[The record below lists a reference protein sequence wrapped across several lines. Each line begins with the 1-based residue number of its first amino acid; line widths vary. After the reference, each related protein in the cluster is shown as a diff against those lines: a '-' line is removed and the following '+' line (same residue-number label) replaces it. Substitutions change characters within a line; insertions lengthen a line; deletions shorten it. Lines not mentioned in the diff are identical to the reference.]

1 MTHAEAMDEYIKAQK
16 MGQRDYR
23 EKILRG
29 QSPYLPVL
37 DNILQ
42 GAAGVDS
49 QMPLGLVDI
58 PMDLL
63 VGTKTEGRT
72 GAFASNFMPLLDMK
86 SEFGAKWISLCIA
99 HVEEG
104 IRDPIR
110 CYEYL
115 GRFYVQEGNKRVSV
129 LKYFGASSVPGVVT
143 RILPPYSDDPEI
155 QRYYEFVQYFPI
167 TKTYL
172 LQFTKPGSFARLQKI
187 LGKQPDEIWSEE
199 DRVEMLSLYN
209 WVGKAF
215 AAHGGDRLHCTLGDV
230 LLLLLRVYPKK
241 ELQDS
246 TPAQLNE
253 KLDALPGD
261 RAQGCLFHHPVST
274 GLVQEA
280 YDGQTA
286 RGLWYCIS
294 QETLRQTETEADAR
308 WYMEKLAIDFLKED
322 GQWKI
327 WHVVVATDLQSE
339 AGANYMEQKVDL
351 PDAEN
356 AAFVEF
362 GTPNLPMRTHNER
375 YNWLDNYPAPPV
387 PYKTFD
393 EDNSYGPEGHP
404 DYVEV

>member
-1 MTHAEAMDEYIKAQK
+1 MKAPNYTDQELMQRVWDVEQVKKLAAKRCYYLANDWREEELEELWVTGEEAQK
-16 MGQRDYR
+16 TASFGRNWGYYVGMDAIRDY
-23 EKILRG
+23 
-29 QSPYLPVL
+29 YV
-37 DNILQ
+37 
-42 GAAGVDS
+42 
-49 QMPLGLVDI
+49 
-58 PMDLL
+58 
-63 VGTKTEGRT
+63 T
-72 GAFASNFMPLLDMK
+72 
-86 SEFGAKWISLCIA
+86 A
-99 HVEEG
+99 H
-104 IRDPIR
+104 
-110 CYEYL
+110 
-115 GRFYVQEGNKRVSV
+115 
-129 LKYFGASSVPGVVT
+129 
-143 RILPPYSDDPEI
+143 
-155 QRYYEFVQYFPI
+155 
-167 TKTYL
+167 
-172 LQFTKPGSFARLQKI
+172 
-187 LGKQPDEIWSEE
+187 
-199 DRVEMLSLYN
+199 
-209 WVGKAF
+209 
-215 AAHGGDRLHCTLGDV
+215 
-230 LLLLLRVYPKK
+230 
-241 ELQDS
+241 
-246 TPAQLNE
+246 NE

-387 PYKTFD
+387 PYATFN